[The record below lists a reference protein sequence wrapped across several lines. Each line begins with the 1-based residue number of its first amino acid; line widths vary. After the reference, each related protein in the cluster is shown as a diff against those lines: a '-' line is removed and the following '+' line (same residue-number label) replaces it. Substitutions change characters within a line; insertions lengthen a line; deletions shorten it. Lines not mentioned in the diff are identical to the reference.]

1 MVEREKNFYL
11 VRARDLLREKGE
23 KIKFQEKEGVKL
35 NIVLFFDPTLNPKRY
50 EPLRQYYS
58 QQH

>member
-35 NIVLFFDPTLNPKRY
+35 NIVLFFDPTLIPKRY